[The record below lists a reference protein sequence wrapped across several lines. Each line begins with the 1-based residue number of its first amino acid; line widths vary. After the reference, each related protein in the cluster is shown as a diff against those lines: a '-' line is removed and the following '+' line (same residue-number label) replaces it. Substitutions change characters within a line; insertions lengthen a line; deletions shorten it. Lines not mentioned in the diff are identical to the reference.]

1 MIDYGKRDVLGV
13 LVDAVDL
20 SRATDRVMRSARL
33 RAPCSV
39 TALAVHGIIESN
51 RDLRLKTALNNF
63 DVVLPDGQPVR
74 WALNLL
80 YKLDLP
86 DKVPGP
92 SLVDELLARCA
103 DDGYPVHFH
112 GSTVATLTGIKEELQ
127 RRFGSRLQV
136 TMGPSRF
143 KQVGGD
149 ELDELVASINATGAQ
164 LCFVGLGCPRQER
177 FVASVAPRLQMPA
190 LAVGAAFDYLAG
202 SISRAPAL
210 VQRAGLEWLYRTAQD
225 PKRLARRY
233 VTTNSQFVTG
243 ITRQWVRHH
252 LPHMGLEGAPHDLS
266 TESWSLV
273 DA

>member
-86 DKVPGP
+86 DKVLLWWTSSWPGVP
-92 SLVDELLARCA
+92 TTATPCTSMAAR
-103 DDGYPVHFH
+103 
-112 GSTVATLTGIKEELQ
+112 S
-127 RRFGSRLQV
+127 
-136 TMGPSRF
+136 
-143 KQVGGD
+143 
-149 ELDELVASINATGAQ
+149 Q
-164 LCFVGLGCPRQER
+164 L
-177 FVASVAPRLQMPA
+177 
-190 LAVGAAFDYLAG
+190 
-202 SISRAPAL
+202 
-210 VQRAGLEWLYRTAQD
+210 
-225 PKRLARRY
+225 
-233 VTTNSQFVTG
+233 
-243 ITRQWVRHH
+243 
-252 LPHMGLEGAPHDLS
+252 
-266 TESWSLV
+266 
-273 DA
+273 